1 MKNLLIFAISSDL
14 PQEGKSTAAMAI
26 QNNDFSKALYEFDLR
41 CSYSSEILSLANALK
56 KDVCKKF
63 DLDEQRMFNDEQY
76 KCDNRHYLIK
86 HGQDE
91 RKIDKDV
98 WVKKLSEEIDK
109 SIDSFCLNIV
119 SIPDLRFINELDYL
133 ISKYGKESV
142 IHIHIS
148 VSDIIMAQ
156 RKKWGYGDKSF
167 VDWLS
172 LENDDSEKDFILGKT
187 IRLLSILTIKSLIQ
201 PDYIV
206 TNNRSKKVF
215 EDQIIA
221 IVKNEIVNMYKME
234 NKF

>member
-26 QNNDFSKALYEFDLR
+26 KNNDGILDLEEQTLYKCNSK
-41 CSYSSEILSLANALK
+41 ILSLANALK
-56 KDVCKKF
+56 KDVCNKF
-63 DLDEQRMFNDEQY
+63 NLDEQKMFNDEQY
-76 KCDNRHYLIK
+76 KCENRHYLIK

-98 WVKKLSEEIDK
+98 WVKKLSDEIDK
-109 SIDSFCLNIV
+109 NIGFDYLTV
-119 SIPDLRFINELDYL
+119 ISIPDLRFVNELDYL

-148 VSDIIMAQ
+148 VSDIVMKE
-156 RKKWGYGDKSF
+156 RKGWNSKEF
-167 VDWLS
+167 FDWLN
-172 LENDDSEKDFILGKT
+172 LQNDKSEKDFILGKT
-187 IRLLSILTIKSLIQ
+187 IGFRFADLLIQ

-221 IVKNEIVNMYKME
+221 IVENEIVNMYK
-234 NKF
+234 NGGK